1 MPQPAS
7 AANGPRTGT
16 RVRVHYN
23 LHAGGFSVVNPA
35 TGRVEWRAADI
46 TLTGVQ
52 FRVQPAGLARIRAT
66 GRREVC
72 AYATGLVAAVSTA
85 PDLAG
90 LRKVT
95 FNPYR
100 APAFTIGGEPV
111 HAAPA
116 VIFAAAAGWLPPGP
130 AGGT

>member
-16 RVRVHYN
+16 RVRVPCT
-23 LHAGGFSVVNPA
+23 LHTGGFSIVNPA
-35 TGRVEWRAADI
+35 TGRVGGRAADI

-52 FRVQPAGLARIRAT
+52 FRVQPAALARIRAT
-66 GRREVC
+66 GHRQAC
-72 AYATGLVAAVSTA
+72 AYATGLVAAASTT

-90 LRKVT
+90 LPKVT

-100 APAFTIGGEPV
+100 APTFTAGAEPV

-116 VIFAAAAGWLPPGP
+116 VIFAAAAGCLLPGP
-130 AGGT
+130 ARGA